1 MKKLI
6 IIALVAIAFAS
17 CEKDEQ
23 SAFKVKA
30 TDKISIKAAAS
41 VAKSPMQKV
50 SSVYTHLSALE
61 IVKKTTE
68 ISLIMHGGTYEGIK
82 GGRSFASEQR
92 DTISATPKLLMW
104 ATDVISL
111 DGALGV
117 GNGGFIDATDVVF
130 VHYNL
135 STPTLRDT
143 IAYIPNS
150 VLRAAEIGIKA
161 AYEAKNIENCYTLF
175 NEAYTFIPV
184 TGAEWRT
191 LKAAGQN

>member
-1 MKKLI
+1 MKKLLFV
-6 IIALVAIAFAS
+6 ALVAIAFAS

-50 SSVYTHLSALE
+50 QSVYSHLSALE

-68 ISLIMHGGTYEGIK
+68 ISLRDTRNGVW
-82 GGRSFASEQR
+82 GRSFSSDQR
-92 DTISATPKLLMW
+92 DTVSTTPKLLMW

-111 DGALGV
+111 DGQLQNDFLG
-117 GNGGFIDATDVVF
+117 NFLQATDIVF

-150 VLRAAEIGIKA
+150 VLRAAETEIKA
-161 AYEAKNIENCYTLF
+161 AYEAKNIESCYTLF
-175 NEAYTFIPV
+175 NEAYTFIPI
-184 TGAEWRT
+184 TGAEWRS
-191 LKAAGQN
+191 LKASGQN